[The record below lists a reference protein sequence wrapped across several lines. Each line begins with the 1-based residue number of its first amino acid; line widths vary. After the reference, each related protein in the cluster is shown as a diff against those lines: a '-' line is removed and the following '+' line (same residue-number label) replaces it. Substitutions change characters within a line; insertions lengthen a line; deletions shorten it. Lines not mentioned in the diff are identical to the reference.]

1 MKFCEDYHI
10 DSFLCL
16 IFADI
21 AYNPETMSAYTSPIT
36 YQLSLDRYVGHDEWG
51 LDKYIVIIVVLIDEQ
66 ASVYGLNRLDKHTV
80 ITMWNV

>member
-1 MKFCEDYHI
+1 M
-10 DSFLCL
+10 

-66 ASVYGLNRLDKHTV
+66 ASVYGLTFMMLVVNLV
-80 ITMWNV
+80 IPNLCKKKEY